1 MEVLQYAIIARA
13 LLSWFLRPENRF
25 YRFLY
30 MMTEPIVAPFRNL
43 INRFA
48 KRPMMMDFSTIL
60 AYIALMFVGMLIN
73 AIRFWLLY

>member
-25 YRFLY
+25 YRVLF
-30 MMTEPIVAPFRNL
+30 MMTEPIVAPFRTL
-43 INRFA
+43 LNRFA

-60 AYIALMFVGMLIN
+60 AYIALMFVGMLID
-73 AIRFWLLY
+73 AIRYRLIF